1 MLRLR
6 FDGKTLFFNPAGM
19 AKLIFILDDEQEIE
33 VPLPQ
38 QVTVG
43 RQEGNDV
50 VVDDPRISA
59 RHAVV
64 VRDRNG
70 NYEVRDLGSKAGTY
84 INGVRQERRLLHP
97 GDKLSFGP
105 LKCIFLME
113 ETERPVNR
121 QRPPGSS
128 AHPVLTGILESTSV
142 RPHAEQDGPRLTGNA
157 FASGVSETKAPS
169 PTPSSSGMVVTP
181 RLTQPHSSVTAPR
194 SLYDEPLDK
203 KAGSGSGK
211 SVSSKGTGGVLKS
224 FLRSVGA
231 IRHEEHEPAE
241 EPPRHTVSP
250 RQAPQAREDERAGS
264 QPVVRPVSGD
274 HGGYPTHQQQQAHL
288 TQRGHTQGRETSSG
302 VKPLAGINK
311 GPQPKD
317 AGHGPGGQGAPPSEV
332 IERVP
337 VYTYAVQPKAR
348 PSAPQ
353 EVDARHHEADAF
365 PASLPSQDVSRPA
378 PPLSQPAQ
386 SYFPQQSTLSVPP
399 PPLSTVPAQ
408 AAPAT
413 PLTPL
418 PPMPAGMVRPPL
430 PPLPAMPASMK
441 QAIPELPL
449 TPTLPSTG
457 LGAVPASGTVAP
469 GQIPAILPTT
479 GKTAGTG
486 FKVRISP
493 STGAGGSPAAPT
505 PVPAASPHGAPP
517 AVVSSPTPAAPPVS
531 VAPTVQA
538 EPRPVVAPPVAVA
551 PAPVENKAATPEV
564 PSPQPSAVEVSA
576 PETPAAV
583 EIPTKVELAP
593 EAVQE
598 AKLPVSLPEPVVDQV
613 VQNEKVQAE
622 PAPKIEPAAEAIVAP
637 EPAVAAPAPVLAL
650 EPESAPVV
658 PASAATPVVDTT
670 DVAESAV
677 AVSEQT
683 QAPKA
688 EATPSLPAEAPVK
701 ADLPTVVEAEKAE
714 VPTTP
719 APAAPEPVSEA
730 KVEAAAKV
738 EAPEIKVEP
747 LPAVVAEVPTPV
759 ASAETKVAAPVENSA
774 PEGEAVAAASVAKP
788 EPEVVATPTLT
799 SSASP
804 VAVASLSSSTV
815 PQVPASAPA
824 VEVANKVAEVKPE
837 VKSAPAVAGQVAEP
851 MAAEQPPF
859 PPSTMDADR
868 AHVSQ
873 LVKDLEGKQSNLMQ
887 SLRALTDRKHATQAE
902 MERMM
907 NEVRRSVTELEGL
920 KNQILARQEELRA
933 IDRETESR
941 HAHLTQLTSE
951 QQRLAPVTVALQQ
964 AETRH
969 NELVL
974 TLHALVE
981 QRQAREADL
990 HHASEELQQRSEVV
1004 ARLQAE
1010 EQRLA
1015 HVTAALMEGE
1025 GRYGEMVVAL
1035 QALAEQHD
1043 VTHNHLKNASDEVR
1057 VKADRISQLSAQ
1069 DEWYVQSIAHR
1080 QAELSEAEQK
1090 LTQTLEGITQGVA
1103 RHEELVR
1110 GLENLDIAC
1119 GKRQLELQQL
1129 ADASTAAT
1137 QDLEAVRARVQG
1149 TEDQLRDTD
1158 LRLRNTEATL
1168 RGIETDIQSKQ
1179 QALNGLAADEKRLQ
1193 DELESL
1199 KERELAF
1206 QGAANDAEAKH
1217 AGWLTAIQGL
1227 AQQHDQKQSEIQRLH
1242 NASEAALRELE
1253 AMTANK
1259 EQMSVHLL
1267 SLLKEQEAI
1276 DSRLTHMRKQSD
1288 DAEARVASLKSLV
1301 EKREDEARERHQ
1313 VLAELETKRKGLEE
1327 RIEAL
1332 SGTEEKLLTAKQQL
1346 RETEESQVRA
1356 GDELTEVNTRLQTGK
1371 GEATELESRIRELQA
1386 RLESLHVEITES
1398 RAGLARDQ
1406 KTHEDFQT
1414 VSSEARAKQESYREA
1429 LDKQL
1434 ETLRADLA
1442 KESQKLA
1449 ETMSQREELD
1459 RQCAELAETGTKLAE
1474 TKGSLQRSEAQKSE
1488 LDTLNRELE
1497 GKRDSLEQI
1506 VGGLHGDEESTK
1518 GRLEVLR
1525 TREKDLRQVLDELA
1539 DRERNERERF
1549 EALRRL
1555 TAEADKEH
1563 NEQRESLLAKLD
1575 GKRREL
1581 ADLEMKLTPL
1591 REWKEC
1597 MDIRYARLASLP
1609 EDSDAARELWRE
1621 IEGEKS
1627 NLRNL
1632 IVGSPGGTRGVSL
1645 SEAVLRG
1652 LTAPSLQGGVAS
1664 DNVPLTDE
1672 AVSALDGDESRK
1684 AGGLAARKGR
1694 FSGGAAGGNADDLT
1708 PEERGNV
1715 GPTGTG
1721 AMHSGTGQEMALK
1734 ARLNRLR
1741 ESVQREATRLEF
1753 LRQERA
1759 REELRTK
1766 GGSTGE
1772 PMLREQERQLETKI
1786 RREEERFA
1794 TVQRKLEL
1802 AEVEE
1807 EKRRDRITEMERKL
1821 AELKSSIID
1830 AERDRGAARH
1840 HAEIAQAEQKA
1851 QEENLKR
1858 LNENPSVAAEET
1870 SVLAALIG
1878 GKKTRGPSNLK
1889 PMGTPKE

>member
-1 MLRLR
+1 
-6 FDGKTLFFNPAGM
+6 M

-121 QRPPGSS
+121 QRPAGSV

-157 FASGVSETKAPS
+157 FASGAGEGKAPS
-169 PTPSSSGMVVTP
+169 PVPGNSGMVVTP
-181 RLTQPHSSVTAPR
+181 RLMQPHSSVTSPR
-194 SLYDEPLDK
+194 SPYDEPLDK
-203 KAGSGSGK
+203 KAAGGPGK
-211 SVSSKGTGGVLKS
+211 PPSSKGTGGVLKS

-241 EPPRHTVSP
+241 EQIRNTVSP
-250 RQAPQAREDERAGS
+250 RQAPPSRDDERAGS

-274 HGGYPTHQQQQAHL
+274 QTGHLSHHHQQQPTHL
-288 TQRGHTQGRETSSG
+288 TQRGATQGRETSSG

-311 GPQPKD
+311 GPQPRD
-317 AGHGPGGQGAPPSEV
+317 AGHGTAGQGASQSEL

-348 PSAPQ
+348 PGAPQDEDTRRREDEALSAP
-353 EVDARHHEADAF
+353 V
-365 PASLPSQDVSRPA
+365 PSQEIPRPTQLLV
-378 PPLSQPAQ
+378 PPAQ
-386 SYFPQQSTLSVPP
+386 SYYPQQPLPPQPLSPAPGQAVPP
-399 PPLSTVPAQ
+399 SSLS
-408 AAPAT
+408 
-413 PLTPL
+413 PL

-430 PPLPAMPASMK
+430 PPLPALPATMK
-441 QAIPELPL
+441 QGLPELPL
-449 TPTLPSTG
+449 TPVLPSTG
-457 LGAVPASGTVAP
+457 LNSPGSSTISP
-469 GQIPAILPTT
+469 GQSPGALPTT
-479 GKTAGTG
+479 GRAAGGG

-493 STGAGGSPAAPT
+493 STGTGGSFAAPT
-505 PVPAASPHGAPP
+505 PLPSPGPLESPLASTATPAPVAAPVPVPAAAP
-517 AVVSSPTPAAPPVS
+517 
-531 VAPTVQA
+531 VQA
-538 EPRPVVAPPVAVA
+538 EVRPVVAPPATVA
-551 PAPVENKAATPEV
+551 PAPVEGKAKAPES
-564 PSPQPSAVEVSA
+564 PAPQPAVEPVSA
-576 PETPAAV
+576 LQTPVEAETLAPV
-583 EIPTKVELAP
+583 NLAP
-593 EAVQE
+593 EPIE
-598 AKLPVSLPEPVVDQV
+598 EPKPSPLPEAAVKPVV
-613 VQNEKVQAE
+613 AE
-622 PAPKIEPAAEAIVAP
+622 PVQTEEVRP
-637 EPAVAAPAPVLAL
+637 EV
-650 EPESAPVV
+650 
-658 PASAATPVVDTT
+658 
-670 DVAESAV
+670 
-677 AVSEQT
+677 
-683 QAPKA
+683 
-688 EATPSLPAEAPVK
+688 
-701 ADLPTVVEAEKAE
+701 
-714 VPTTP
+714 
-719 APAAPEPVSEA
+719 
-730 KVEAAAKV
+730 AAKV
-738 EAPEIKVEP
+738 EAEQEVKTVSESVVTALASAPEIEVSDAKSKPEVTHLVAPVIVAPKEESAPSDKVGSSGSTVADSSETLSPKAEP
-747 LPAVVAEVPTPV
+747 VIAERSESPVPALPTAPAESEAEVEAVEKAKPAEAKSEPASPQVVQAPTPV
-759 ASAETKVAAPVENSA
+759 ASVEIKTPAPAENLA
-774 PEGEAVAAASVAKP
+774 PEGKSAAAAPAAPPQP
-788 EPEVVATPTLT
+788 EKASSPAPTL
-799 SSASP
+799 SASP
-804 VAVASLSSSTV
+804 VAAASLSSSAASL
-815 PQVPASAPA
+815 VPASVPVAEGTGKA
-824 VEVANKVAEVKPE
+824 AEVAPEVKP
-837 VKSAPAVAGQVAEP
+837 ATATAGQGAEP
-851 MAAEQPPF
+851 TAAEQPPF

-941 HAHLTQLTSE
+941 HAHLTQLTAE
-951 QQRLAPVTVALQQ
+951 QQRLAPMTTALQQ
-964 AETRH
+964 AEVRH
-969 NELVL
+969 NELVVI
-974 TLHALVE
+974 LHALVE

-990 HHASEELQQRSEVV
+990 HRASEELQQRSEMV

-1043 VTHNHLKNASDEVR
+1043 VTHNHLKNATEEVR
-1057 VKADRISQLSAQ
+1057 AKADRISQLSAQ
-1069 DEWYVQSIAHR
+1069 DEWYVQSISHR

-1090 LTQTLEGITQGVA
+1090 LTQTLEAITQGVA

-1129 ADASTAAT
+1129 ADASTAST
-1137 QDLEAVRARVQG
+1137 QDLEAIRAKVQG

-1158 LRLRNTEATL
+1158 VRLRTTEATL

-1179 QALNGLAADEKRLQ
+1179 QTLDSLGADEKRLQ
-1193 DELESL
+1193 AELEAL

-1227 AQQHDQKQSEIQRLH
+1227 GQQHDQKQTEIQRLH
-1242 NASEAALRELE
+1242 NASEGALRELE

-1301 EKREDEARERHQ
+1301 EKREDEARERQQ
-1313 VLAELETKRKGLEE
+1313 VLAELETKRKGFEE

-1332 SGTEEKLLTAKQQL
+1332 TGTEEKLLAAKQL
-1346 RETEESQVRA
+1346 LKETEESQVRA
-1356 GDELTEVNTRLQTGK
+1356 GDELTEVSTRLQIGK
-1371 GEATELESRIRELQA
+1371 AEAAELESRIGELQT

-1406 KTHEDFQT
+1406 KTHEDFQA
-1414 VSSEARAKQESYREA
+1414 VASEARSKQESYREA

-1474 TKGSLQRSEAQKSE
+1474 TKASLQRSEAQKTE
-1488 LDTLNRELE
+1488 LDSLNRALE

-1581 ADLEMKLTPL
+1581 ADLELKLTPL

-1652 LTAPSLQGGVAS
+1652 LTAPSLQSVAS
-1664 DNVPLTDE
+1664 HDVPHTDE
-1672 AVSALDGDESRK
+1672 AVGALDGDESRK
-1684 AGGLAARKGR
+1684 AGGLASRKGR
-1694 FSGGAAGGNADDLT
+1694 FSSGAGGSSDEMT

-1715 GPTGTG
+1715 GQTGTG

-1786 RREEERFA
+1786 RREEEKFA

-1821 AELKSSIID
+1821 AELKSAIID

-1858 LNENPSVAAEET
+1858 LNDNPNVAPEET

>member
-1 MLRLR
+1 
-6 FDGKTLFFNPAGM
+6 M

-121 QRPPGSS
+121 QRPAGSG

-157 FASGVSETKAPS
+157 FASSAGEVKGAS
-169 PTPSSSGMVVTP
+169 PVPGNSGMVVTP
-181 RLTQPHSSVTAPR
+181 RLTQPHSSVTSPR
-194 SLYDEPLDK
+194 SPYDEPLDK
-203 KAGSGSGK
+203 KAAGSPGK
-211 SVSSKGTGGVLKS
+211 PASSKGTGGVLKS

-231 IRHEEHEPAE
+231 IRHEEHESAE
-241 EPPRHTVSP
+241 EPTRNTVSP
-250 RQAPQAREDERAGS
+250 RQAPPLRDDERAVS
-264 QPVVRPVSGD
+264 QPVVRPGGGD
-274 HGGYPTHQQQQAHL
+274 QTGHLSHHHQQQAHL

-311 GPQPKD
+311 GPQPRES
-317 AGHGPGGQGAPPSEV
+317 GHGAGSQVASQSEL

-348 PSAPQ
+348 PGSPQDEDTRRREGETLPAPVPSQ
-353 EVDARHHEADAF
+353 EIPSPTQLLVPPQSYYPQQPLPLPPQPLS
-365 PASLPSQDVSRPA
+365 PASGVAVPA
-378 PPLSQPAQ
+378 SPLS
-386 SYFPQQSTLSVPP
+386 
-399 PPLSTVPAQ
+399 
-408 AAPAT
+408 
-413 PLTPL
+413 PL
-418 PPMPAGMVRPPL
+418 PPMPAGMVRPAL
-430 PPLPAMPASMK
+430 PPLPALPATMK

-449 TPTLPSTG
+449 TPVLPSTG
-457 LGAVPASGTVAP
+457 LSSPGSSTISP
-469 GQIPAILPTT
+469 GQSPGTLPPT
-479 GKTAGTG
+479 GKTAGSG

-493 STGAGGSPAAPT
+493 STGTGGASAAPAPSPSPAPLESSAVTPA
-505 PVPAASPHGAPP
+505 PVPIP
-517 AVVSSPTPAAPPVS
+517 VAPPV
-531 VAPTVQA
+531 QA
-538 EPRPVVAPPVAVA
+538 EGRPVVAPPATVA
-551 PAPVENKAATPEV
+551 PASVENKATAAES
-564 PSPQPSAVEVSA
+564 PSPQQAVASVAA
-576 PETPAAV
+576 PQAPVAAEMPALV
-583 EIPTKVELAP
+583 QLAP
-593 EAVQE
+593 EPIEEPKPAPLAEVAV
-598 AKLPVSLPEPVVDQV
+598 KPVVAEPVQ
-613 VQNEKVQAE
+613 
-622 PAPKIEPAAEAIVAP
+622 AP
-637 EPAVAAPAPVLAL
+637 EP
-650 EPESAPVV
+650 
-658 PASAATPVVDTT
+658 
-670 DVAESAV
+670 
-677 AVSEQT
+677 Q
-683 QAPKA
+683 
-688 EATPSLPAEAPVK
+688 
-701 ADLPTVVEAEKAE
+701 
-714 VPTTP
+714 
-719 APAAPEPVSEA
+719 PEP
-730 KVEAAAKV
+730 AAKV
-738 EAPEIKVEP
+738 EAEREVQTPSESLVTAPVPAPAPEIEVSDSKSKPEVAELVEPVVAAPQEEPTPGDKIVASAPAVAASPEAVATKVES
-747 LPAVVAEVPTPV
+747 VVAERSESAAPVARPEPEAKAEAAEKTNPAEAKAEPTPAEVVVAPTPV
-759 ASAETKVAAPVENSA
+759 ASVEIKVPAPAENPAPEGKPVAAAPVA
-774 PEGEAVAAASVAKP
+774 PP
-788 EPEVVATPTLT
+788 EPEKASSPAPTLP
-799 SSASP
+799 ADP
-804 VAVASLSSSTV
+804 VAVASLSSSV
-815 PQVPASAPA
+815 ASQASASAPVAEGTGKAA
-824 VEVANKVAEVKPE
+824 VVAPEVKP
-837 VKSAPAVAGQVAEP
+837 AVVSAGQGAEP
-851 MAAEQPPF
+851 SAAEQPPF
-859 PPSTMDADR
+859 PPSIMDADR

-941 HAHLTQLTSE
+941 HAHLAQLTAE
-951 QQRLAPVTVALQQ
+951 QQRLAPMTAVLQQ
-964 AETRH
+964 AEVRH

-990 HHASEELQQRSEVV
+990 HHATEELQQRSEMV

-1043 VTHNHLKNASDEVR
+1043 VTHNHLKNATDEVR
-1057 VKADRISQLSAQ
+1057 AKADRISQLAAQ
-1069 DEWYVQSIAHR
+1069 DEWYVQSLSHR
-1080 QAELSEAEQK
+1080 QTELAEAEQK
-1090 LTQTLEGITQGVA
+1090 LTQTLEGITQGMA

-1129 ADASTAAT
+1129 ADASAAAT
-1137 QDLEAVRARVQG
+1137 QDLEAVRAKVQG

-1158 LRLRNTEATL
+1158 VRLRTTEATL
-1168 RGIETDIQSKQ
+1168 RSIETDIQSKQ
-1179 QALNGLAADEKRLQ
+1179 QVLDSLGADEKRLQ
-1193 DELESL
+1193 AELEAL

-1242 NASEAALRELE
+1242 NASEGALRELE

-1313 VLAELETKRKGLEE
+1313 VLAELEAKRKGFEE

-1332 SGTEEKLLTAKQQL
+1332 TGIEEKLLAAKQQL
-1346 RETEESQVRA
+1346 KETEESQVKA
-1356 GDELTEVNTRLQTGK
+1356 GDELTEVNTRLQIGK
-1371 GEATELESRIRELQA
+1371 GEAAELESRIGELQT

-1406 KTHEDFQT
+1406 KTHEDFQA
-1414 VSSEARAKQESYREA
+1414 VASEARSKQESYREA

-1459 RQCAELAETGTKLAE
+1459 RQCAELAETGAKLAE
-1474 TKGSLQRSEAQKSE
+1474 TKASLQRSEAYKTE
-1488 LDTLNRELE
+1488 LDSLNREME

-1555 TAEADKEH
+1555 TSEADKEH

-1581 ADLEMKLTPL
+1581 ADLELKLTPL

-1664 DNVPLTDE
+1664 ENVPHTDE
-1672 AVSALDGDESRK
+1672 AVGALDGDEARRS
-1684 AGGLAARKGR
+1684 GGMAARKGR
-1694 FSGGAAGGNADDLT
+1694 FSSGSGVGGGADDST
-1708 PEERGNV
+1708 PEERANV
-1715 GPTGTG
+1715 GQTGTG

-1786 RREEERFA
+1786 RREEEKFA

-1821 AELKSSIID
+1821 AELKSAIID

-1858 LNENPSVAAEET
+1858 LNENPNVAAEET

-1878 GKKTRGPSNLK
+1878 GKKPRGPSNLK

>member
-59 RHAVV
+59 RHAVI

-121 QRPPGSS
+121 QRPAGSG
-128 AHPVLTGILESTSV
+128 AHPVLTGILESTSM
-142 RPHAEQDGPRLTGNA
+142 RPHGEQDGPRLTGNA
-157 FASGVSETKAPS
+157 FASSAGEVKTPS
-169 PTPSSSGMVVTP
+169 PVPGNPGMVVTP

-194 SLYDEPLDK
+194 SLYDNPPDK
-203 KAGSGSGK
+203 KAPGGAVKTPGGK
-211 SVSSKGTGGVLKS
+211 STGGVLKS

-231 IRHEEHEPAE
+231 IRHEEHEAAE
-241 EPPRHTVSP
+241 EPTRNTVSP
-250 RQAPQAREDERAGS
+250 RQAPASRGDERAVS
-264 QPVVRPVSGD
+264 QPVVRPVSGEQTGL
-274 HGGYPTHQQQQAHL
+274 HSQHLQPAHL

-302 VKPLAGINK
+302 MKPLAGINK
-311 GPQPKD
+311 GPQPKE
-317 AGHGPGGQGAPPSEV
+317 GGQADAQSEV

-337 VYTYAVQPKAR
+337 VYTYAVQPKTR
-348 PSAPQ
+348 PGAPQ
-353 EVDARHHEADAF
+353 EEDSRRREGDAM
-365 PASLPSQDVSRPA
+365 
-378 PPLSQPAQ
+378 
-386 SYFPQQSTLSVPP
+386 
-399 PPLSTVPAQ
+399 
-408 AAPAT
+408 AAPAPAPVQESVRST
-413 PLTPL
+413 PLLTPPAHFAQQPLPQQPASPTPGLAAPPSSLSPL
-418 PPMPAGMVRPPL
+418 PPMPVGMVRPPL
-430 PPLPAMPASMK
+430 PPLPALPASLK

-449 TPTLPSTG
+449 TPAFSSTG
-457 LGAVPASGTVAP
+457 LGSPGGSPASPTQAP
-469 GQIPAILPTT
+469 GTFPAT
-479 GKTAGTG
+479 GRAAGGG

-493 STGAGGSPAAPT
+493 STGAGGTSASPPSQPGPASVEPHAAPAVGHGT
-505 PVPAASPHGAPP
+505 LAVQAPVP
-517 AVVSSPTPAAPPVS
+517 VAPPV
-531 VAPTVQA
+531 QA
-538 EPRPVVAPPVAVA
+538 EVRPVVAPPVAVTPA
-551 PAPVENKAATPEV
+551 PVESKVAAPENPSPDETVESATAPAIAAEAKGLEQGSLAPEPVEESKPSPMPATAANPVPVEAVVEPEAPSGPVAKIAHETEAKAAPEPVVTPQASVADAQATAIDPKPEQEAGTELAKAVPAAPKEESAPVGEVAQPESGLEASSEALLSNDQPIVVAPAETAAPAAEAKAASVTDASTAEPKPGVNSAEVVDTPAPVASVETQVPAPVEN
-564 PSPQPSAVEVSA
+564 
-576 PETPAAV
+576 
-583 EIPTKVELAP
+583 LAP
-593 EAVQE
+593 EGKPA
-598 AKLPVSLPEPVVDQV
+598 AAAPVAQPEP
-613 VQNEKVQAE
+613 EKVLS
-622 PAPKIEPAAEAIVAP
+622 PAPASPAAPLGAATLLSPVAKGPGKAAEVAP
-637 EPAVAAPAPVLAL
+637 EVNP
-650 EPESAPVV
+650 
-658 PASAATPVVDTT
+658 
-670 DVAESAV
+670 
-677 AVSEQT
+677 
-683 QAPKA
+683 
-688 EATPSLPAEAPVK
+688 
-701 ADLPTVVEAEKAE
+701 
-714 VPTTP
+714 
-719 APAAPEPVSEA
+719 PAAR
-730 KVEAAAKV
+730 
-738 EAPEIKVEP
+738 
-747 LPAVVAEVPTPV
+747 
-759 ASAETKVAAPVENSA
+759 
-774 PEGEAVAAASVAKP
+774 
-788 EPEVVATPTLT
+788 
-799 SSASP
+799 
-804 VAVASLSSSTV
+804 
-815 PQVPASAPA
+815 
-824 VEVANKVAEVKPE
+824 
-837 VKSAPAVAGQVAEP
+837 AGQDAEP
-851 MAAEQPPF
+851 TAAEQPPL
-859 PPSTMDADR
+859 PPSTMDAER

-941 HAHLTQLTSE
+941 HAHLTQLTAE
-951 QQRLAPVTVALQQ
+951 QQRLAPMTAALQQ
-964 AETRH
+964 AEARH

-990 HHASEELQQRSEVV
+990 HRASEELQQRSEVV

-1043 VTHNHLKNASDEVR
+1043 VTHNHLKNATDEVR

-1080 QAELSEAEQK
+1080 QTELGEAEQK
-1090 LTQTLEGITQGVA
+1090 LTQTLEAITQGVA

-1129 ADASTAAT
+1129 ADAAAAST
-1137 QDLEAVRARVQG
+1137 QDLEAVRAKVQG

-1179 QALNGLAADEKRLQ
+1179 QVLDGLGADEKRLQ
-1193 DELESL
+1193 AELEAL

-1227 AQQHDQKQSEIQRLH
+1227 GQQHDQKQAEIQRLH

-1332 SGTEEKLLTAKQQL
+1332 TGTEEKLLAARQQL
-1346 RETEESQVRA
+1346 KETEDSQVQA
-1356 GDELTEVNTRLQTGK
+1356 SDALTEVNARLQTGK
-1371 GEATELESRIRELQA
+1371 GEAAELESRIHELQT

-1414 VSSEARAKQESYREA
+1414 VASEARAKQESYREA

-1459 RQCAELAETGTKLAE
+1459 RQCAELAETSTKLAE
-1474 TKGSLQRSEAQKSE
+1474 TKASLQRSEAHKAE
-1488 LDTLNRELE
+1488 LDSLNREME

-1581 ADLEMKLTPL
+1581 ADLELKLTPL

-1652 LTAPSLQGGVAS
+1652 LTAPSLQGGVAADS
-1664 DNVPLTDE
+1664 VSQTDE
-1672 AVSALDGDESRK
+1672 AVGALDEDESRK

-1694 FSGGAAGGNADDLT
+1694 FSVGAPVGADELT

-1715 GPTGTG
+1715 GATGTG

-1786 RREEERFA
+1786 RREEEKFA

-1807 EKRRDRITEMERKL
+1807 EKRRDRIAEMERKL

-1858 LNENPSVAAEET
+1858 LNENPGAAAEET

-1878 GKKTRGPSNLK
+1878 GKKSRGPSNLK

>member
-1 MLRLR
+1 
-6 FDGKTLFFNPAGM
+6 M

-59 RHAVV
+59 RHAVI

-121 QRPPGSS
+121 QRPAGSG
-128 AHPVLTGILESTSV
+128 AHPVLTGILESTSM

-157 FASGVSETKAPS
+157 FASSAGEVNTPS
-169 PTPSSSGMVVTP
+169 PVPGNPGMVVTP

-194 SLYDEPLDK
+194 SLYDNPPDK
-203 KAGSGSGK
+203 KAPGGAGK
-211 SVSSKGTGGVLKS
+211 APSSKGTGGVLKS

-231 IRHEEHEPAE
+231 IRHEEHEAAE
-241 EPPRHTVSP
+241 EPTRNTVSP
-250 RQAPQAREDERAGS
+250 RQAPAPRGDERAVS

-274 HGGYPTHQQQQAHL
+274 QTGLHSQHLQPAHL
-288 TQRGHTQGRETSSG
+288 TQRGHSQGRETSSG
-302 VKPLAGINK
+302 MKPLAGINK
-311 GPQPKD
+311 GPQPKE
-317 AGHGPGGQGAPPSEV
+317 GGQADAQSEV

-348 PSAPQ
+348 PGAAPEEDSRRREGDTMPAPAPAPIQDSARSTPLLIPPAQFAQQPLPQ
-353 EVDARHHEADAF
+353 Q
-365 PASLPSQDVSRPA
+365 PASPTPGLAASPSS
-378 PPLSQPAQ
+378 LS
-386 SYFPQQSTLSVPP
+386 
-399 PPLSTVPAQ
+399 
-408 AAPAT
+408 
-413 PLTPL
+413 PL
-418 PPMPAGMVRPPL
+418 PPMPVGMVRPPL
-430 PPLPAMPASMK
+430 PPLPALPASLK

-449 TPTLPSTG
+449 TPAFPSTG
-457 LGAVPASGTVAP
+457 LASPGGSPASPTQAP
-469 GQIPAILPTT
+469 GTFPAT
-479 GKTAGTG
+479 GRAAGSG

-493 STGAGGSPAAPT
+493 STGTGGTSASPASQPGVAPVESPAAPAVEHGT
-505 PVPAASPHGAPP
+505 LAVQAPVP
-517 AVVSSPTPAAPPVS
+517 
-531 VAPTVQA
+531 VADPSVQA
-538 EPRPVVAPPVAVA
+538 EVRAVVAPPVAVTPVPVESKVTPPENPSPEKTVESATAPVTAAEAEAPEQVSLAPEPVEEPKPSPMPVAAADPVPVKAVDEPEA
-551 PAPVENKAATPEV
+551 PAGPVAKI
-564 PSPQPSAVEVSA
+564 A
-576 PETPAAV
+576 PET
-583 EIPTKVELAP
+583 
-593 EAVQE
+593 E
-598 AKLPVSLPEPVVDQV
+598 AK
-613 VQNEKVQAE
+613 
-622 PAPKIEPAAEAIVAP
+622 
-637 EPAVAAPAPVLAL
+637 
-650 EPESAPVV
+650 
-658 PASAATPVVDTT
+658 
-670 DVAESAV
+670 
-677 AVSEQT
+677 
-683 QAPKA
+683 
-688 EATPSLPAEAPVK
+688 
-701 ADLPTVVEAEKAE
+701 
-714 VPTTP
+714 
-719 APAAPEPVSEA
+719 AAPEPVVTPQSSVADAQATAVDSKPAQEA
-730 KVEAAAKV
+730 GTELAKGLA
-738 EAPEIKVEP
+738 EAPTKESAPIDDVAQPESGVKASSGDLPSNGQQIVVAPAETAAPAAPPEAEARAASVPDANLAEPKPGGTPAEVGEVPAPVAGVEIKV
-747 LPAVVAEVPTPV
+747 PV
-759 ASAETKVAAPVENSA
+759 PVENSV
-774 PEGEAVAAASVAKP
+774 PEGKPAAAAPVAQP
-788 EPEVVATPTLT
+788 EPEKVLSPAPAPPVAPSGAATLL
-799 SSASP
+799 SP
-804 VAVASLSSSTV
+804 VAEGTGKA
-815 PQVPASAPA
+815 AEAAP
-824 VEVANKVAEVKPE
+824 EVKP
-837 VKSAPAVAGQVAEP
+837 VAARAGQDAEP
-851 MAAEQPPF
+851 TAAEQPPL
-859 PPSTMDADR
+859 PPSTMDAER

-941 HAHLTQLTSE
+941 HAHLTQLTAE
-951 QQRLAPVTVALQQ
+951 QQRLAPMTAALQQ
-964 AETRH
+964 AEARH

-990 HHASEELQQRSEVV
+990 HRASEELQQRSEVV

-1043 VTHNHLKNASDEVR
+1043 VTHNHLKNATDEVR

-1080 QAELSEAEQK
+1080 QTELGEAEQK
-1090 LTQTLEGITQGVA
+1090 LTQTLEAITQGVA

-1129 ADASTAAT
+1129 ADAAAAST
-1137 QDLEAVRARVQG
+1137 QDLEAVRAKVQG

-1179 QALNGLAADEKRLQ
+1179 QVLDGLGADEKRLQ
-1193 DELESL
+1193 AELEAL

-1227 AQQHDQKQSEIQRLH
+1227 GQQHDQKQAEIQRLH

-1332 SGTEEKLLTAKQQL
+1332 TGTEEKLLAARQQL
-1346 RETEESQVRA
+1346 KETEDSQVQA
-1356 GDELTEVNTRLQTGK
+1356 SDALTEVNARLQTGK
-1371 GEATELESRIRELQA
+1371 GEAAELESRIRELQT

-1414 VSSEARAKQESYREA
+1414 VASEARAKQESYREA

-1459 RQCAELAETGTKLAE
+1459 RQCAELAETSTKLAE
-1474 TKGSLQRSEAQKSE
+1474 TKSSLQRSEAYKAE
-1488 LDTLNRELE
+1488 LDSLNREME

-1581 ADLEMKLTPL
+1581 ADLELKLTPL

-1652 LTAPSLQGGVAS
+1652 LTAPSLQGGVAGDS
-1664 DNVPLTDE
+1664 VSHTDE
-1672 AVSALDGDESRK
+1672 AVGALDEDESRK

-1694 FSGGAAGGNADDLT
+1694 FSAGTPGGADELT

-1786 RREEERFA
+1786 RREEEKFA

-1807 EKRRDRITEMERKL
+1807 EKRRDRIAEMERKL

-1858 LNENPSVAAEET
+1858 LHENPGAAAEET

-1878 GKKTRGPSNLK
+1878 GKKSRGPSNLK

>member
-1 MLRLR
+1 
-6 FDGKTLFFNPAGM
+6 M

-121 QRPPGSS
+121 QRPAGSG

-142 RPHAEQDGPRLTGNA
+142 RPHADQEGPRLTGNA
-157 FASGVSETKAPS
+157 FASSSGEGKASS
-169 PTPSSSGMVVTP
+169 PVPGNSGMVVTP

-194 SLYDEPLDK
+194 SLYDEPVDK
-203 KAGSGSGK
+203 KSVGGPGK
-211 SVSSKGTGGVLKS
+211 PPSSKGTGGVLKS

-241 EPPRHTVSP
+241 EPSRNTVSP
-250 RQAPQAREDERAGS
+250 RQAPASRDDERVSS
-264 QPVVRPVSGD
+264 QPVVRPLSGD
-274 HGGYPTHQQQQAHL
+274 QAGHFPQHHQQQAHL
-288 TQRGHTQGRETSSG
+288 TQRGHTQQGRETSSG

-311 GPQPKD
+311 GPQPRD
-317 AGHGPGGQGAPPSEV
+317 AGHGSGGQTDAQSEV

-348 PSAPQ
+348 PGAPQ
-353 EVDARHHEADAF
+353 EVDNRRREGDK
-365 PASLPSQDVSRPA
+365 PPA
-378 PPLSQPAQ
+378 PAPVQDGARPTQLLVPPAQTFFPPQSLASQPA
-386 SYFPQQSTLSVPP
+386 SPASGLATPPSTLS
-399 PPLSTVPAQ
+399 
-408 AAPAT
+408 
-413 PLTPL
+413 PL
-418 PPMPAGMVRPPL
+418 PPMPVGMVRPPL
-430 PPLPAMPASMK
+430 PPLPAIPASMK

-449 TPTLPSTG
+449 TPVLPSTG
-457 LGAVPASGTVAP
+457 PASLGGSPSLPGQAP
-469 GQIPAILPTT
+469 GVVPTI
-479 GKTAGTG
+479 GKAAGGG

-493 STGAGGSPAAPT
+493 STGTGGVSAPAPQLSPAPIESVPASVVAPAPVAA
-505 PVPAASPHGAPP
+505 PVPVH
-517 AVVSSPTPAAPPVS
+517 PPVR
-531 VAPTVQA
+531 A
-538 EPRPVVAPPVAVA
+538 EVEVRPVVAPPAVVA
-551 PAPVENKAATPEV
+551 PAPVENRI
-564 PSPQPSAVEVSA
+564 
-576 PETPAAV
+576 AAV
-583 EIPTKVELAP
+583 ENLAPPQPVASVTVPEAPAAAEPPVQAKLAP
-593 EAVQE
+593 EPIIEVKPSAPAE
-598 AKLPVSLPEPVVDQV
+598 ANAQGGEPKPAPVPAPASEIQPDATAKVEADEKVADSPKSVESLTASPEPEASVSISTAEVPEVAASVVAPSAESLAADEQV
-613 VQNEKVQAE
+613 ISPPSAGTSPSEILLSKEE
-622 PAPKIEPAAEAIVAP
+622 PASKAESEVPTSPEVEAVADAVEPAAPPLAKSEPIPAEAAP
-637 EPAVAAPAPVLAL
+637 AVAVAAPVPAAKA
-650 EPESAPVV
+650 EPEAAV
-658 PASAATPVVDTT
+658 PS
-670 DVAESAV
+670 
-677 AVSEQT
+677 
-683 QAPKA
+683 KN
-688 EATPSLPAEAPVK
+688 L
-701 ADLPTVVEAEKAE
+701 
-714 VPTTP
+714 
-719 APAAPEPVSEA
+719 APEGPS
-730 KVEAAAKV
+730 
-738 EAPEIKVEP
+738 
-747 LPAVVAEVPTPV
+747 VADAPV
-759 ASAETKVAAPVENSA
+759 ASPE
-774 PEGEAVAAASVAKP
+774 PEGTSSPAPTLPASPVAAASLSP
-788 EPEVVATPTLT
+788 
-799 SSASP
+799 SA
-804 VAVASLSSSTV
+804 ASTV
-815 PQVPASAPA
+815 PGVAA
-824 VEVANKVAEVKPE
+824 VAEGIGKAAEVAPEVKPAA
-837 VKSAPAVAGQVAEP
+837 APVAQVTEP
-851 MAAEQPPF
+851 TAAEQPPF

-941 HAHLTQLTSE
+941 HAHLTQLTAE
-951 QQRLAPVTVALQQ
+951 QQRLAPMTTALQQ
-964 AETRH
+964 AEARH

-974 TLHALVE
+974 ILHALVE

-990 HHASEELQQRSEVV
+990 HHASEELQQRSEMV

-1043 VTHNHLKNASDEVR
+1043 VTHNHLKTASDEVR

-1179 QALNGLAADEKRLQ
+1179 QSLDSLGADEKRLQ
-1193 DELESL
+1193 AELEAL

-1227 AQQHDQKQSEIQRLH
+1227 GQQHDQKQSEIQRLH

-1313 VLAELETKRKGLEE
+1313 VLAELETKRKGFEE

-1332 SGTEEKLLTAKQQL
+1332 TGTEEKLLAAKQQL
-1346 RETEESQVRA
+1346 KETEESQVRT
-1356 GDELTEVNTRLQTGK
+1356 GDALAEVNTRLQTGK
-1371 GEATELESRIRELQA
+1371 GEAAELESRISELQT

-1414 VSSEARAKQESYREA
+1414 VASEARAKQESYREA

-1474 TKGSLQRSEAQKSE
+1474 TKSSLQRSEAQKTE
-1488 LDTLNRELE
+1488 LDSLNRELE

-1555 TAEADKEH
+1555 TSEADKEH

-1664 DNVPLTDE
+1664 ENVSHTDE
-1672 AVSALDGDESRK
+1672 AVGALDEDESRK

-1694 FSGGAAGGNADDLT
+1694 FSAGPAGSAADLT

-1715 GPTGTG
+1715 GQTGTG